1 MAKGSKLGLAIIGS
15 VLITLI
21 LVAVGGYFVL
31 PLVFPNIKAENDI
44 VLQSNLV
51 EINDDAYMN
60 DTIKDFELMNGTEIS
75 ITIQNN
81 SRIAAS
87 FSSTFLL
94 FIDQTINASLW
105 FEISLVIEG
114 VSNSTFPIVFYPG
127 SNLVDYEVFTP
138 SVNINLMSTELN
150 SGTYDITVYWRSLQ
164 DPNGINSLSNVGSG
178 NFLCPRTLWVQ
189 ELL

>member
-31 PLVFPNIKAENDI
+31 PLVFPKIQAENDI

-94 FIDQTINASLW
+94 FIDPSINASLW

-114 VSNSTFPIVFYPG
+114 VSNSTFPIVYYSG
-127 SNLVDYEVFTP
+127 STLVDYEVFTP
-138 SVNINLMSTELN
+138 SVNINLMSSELN
-150 SGTYDITVYWRSLQ
+150 SGTYNIAVYWRSLQ
-164 DPNGINSLSNVGSG
+164 DPNGFNALSNVGSSD
-178 NFLCPRTLWVQ
+178 FVCPRTLWVQ
-189 ELL
+189 ELR